1 MAGYIGNKSA
11 TLVDGYTKDELA
23 NHDLVTVDA
32 SGNVGINNTTPV
44 NKLSVKNNGS
54 DYTAV
59 MHNSAGVAGLGPVLE
74 LITGRGVGV
83 VDVDVFNVRGADGNI
98 LQLDN
103 GGNLSTNRSITSKN
117 GYIICNPSTGGVALT
132 TNDGGGNAN
141 IAFNHTGQI
150 PDQNGS
156 SGRIKCEVDGITAEM
171 LFELADNV
179 TSGVGATVETILS
192 LDTEGVHF
200 GGVGNDGIK
209 KMAVVD
215 LGAQSTGTSASSY
228 TTTSAGGLTLY
239 TSTHTATYNHVFDV
253 APYVWVNQY
262 DGNSTGHSTIQRM
275 WVTTRGVSSAT
286 IAVSDLSGSNSV
298 RINLL
303 AIDPCS

>member
-1 MAGYIGNKSA
+1 MSKSRNLA
-11 TLVDGYTKDELA
+11 DLGSDDVLETTADG
-23 NHDLVTVDA
+23 VTVN
-32 SGNVGINNTTPV
+32 GNVGIGDTDPA

-59 MHNSAGVAGLGPVLE
+59 MHNSAGVATLGSVLE

-141 IAFNHTGQI
+141 IAFNHTDQV
-150 PDQNGS
+150 PDRNGS

-179 TSGVGATVETILS
+179 TAGVGAPVETILS

-215 LGAQSTGTSASSY
+215 LGSQTTGTSASSY
-228 TTTSAGGLTLY
+228 TTSVTEGITFY
-239 TSTHTATYNHVFDV
+239 ISTHTATYNHVFDV

-262 DGNSTGHSTIQRM
+262 DGNTGGHSSMQRM
-275 WVTTRGVSSAT
+275 WVSDRGTSSAT
-286 IAVSDLSGSNSV
+286 IAVSDLANSSSV
-298 RINLL
+298 KINLL